1 MSQHFDVIIIGGGA
15 SGFFAAAQ
23 LAERKPDLSIAIL
36 ERGKEVLSKVK
47 ISGGGRCNVTHA
59 CFIPNDLTKFYPRGE
74 RELKGPFH
82 SFCTGDTMGWFESR
96 GVRLKIE
103 DDCRIFP
110 ESDDSQT
117 IIDCL
122 VNAAQSAQV
131 LTSTTVHSLYQQE
144 GVWQLMSNKGLF
156 SAEHVIVATGSNPK
170 VWEMMANLGH
180 DIVPPVPSLFTFNTK
195 DKRLKDLMGLAVA
208 KVHVKIKGQNL
219 QAKGPLLITH
229 WGMSGPAILRL
240 SAWGARELADVNYKF
255 DLVVN
260 WTAEYNSDEVI
271 EELLEFKQTNLKKTI
286 SKYPQHDIPS
296 RLWQSLV
303 AAADIAETLIWAD
316 VSKKHLQ
323 QLALQMT
330 QCTFAINGKSIF
342 KEEFVT
348 AGGMELKQINFKTMQ
363 SKLHDGL
370 YFTGEVLNIDAITGG
385 FNFQN
390 AWTTGF
396 LAAQAIAAE
405 A

>member
-1 MSQHFDVIIIGGGA
+1 MSQHFDTIIIGGGA

-23 LAERKPDLSIAIL
+23 LAELRPDLSIAIL
-36 ERGKEVLSKVK
+36 ERGKDVLSKVK

-59 CFIPNDLTKFYPRGE
+59 CFVPNELTKFYPRGE

-82 SFCTGDTMGWFESR
+82 SFCTGDTMAWFENR

-103 DDCRIFP
+103 EDGRIFP
-110 ESDDSQT
+110 QSDDSQT

-122 VNAAQSAQV
+122 IKATQNAQV

-156 SAEHVIVATGSNPK
+156 SAQKVVVATGSNPK
-170 VWEMMANLGH
+170 VWEMMATLEH

-195 DKRLKDLMGLAVA
+195 DKRLQDLMGVA
-208 KVHVKIKGQNL
+208 ANPVNVKIKGQNL

-240 SAWGARELADVNYKF
+240 SAWGARALADVNYQF
-255 DLVVN
+255 ELVVN
-260 WTAEYNSDEVI
+260 WTAEYTHDEII
-271 EELLEFKQTNLKKTI
+271 EELLAFKQEHPKKTI
-286 SKYPQHDIPS
+286 SKYPQHHIPN
-296 RLWQSLV
+296 RLWHSLV
-303 AAADIAETLIWAD
+303 QASGIAETLIWAD
-316 VSKKHLQ
+316 ANKKQLQ
-323 QLALQMT
+323 QLAEQMT
-330 QCTFAINGKSIF
+330 QCTFQIHGKSIF

-348 AGGMELKQINFKTMQ
+348 AGGMALKQINFKTMQ
-363 SKLHDGL
+363 SKLHENL
-370 YFTGEVLNIDAITGG
+370 YFTGEVLDIDAITGG

-396 LAAQAIAAE
+396 LAAQAIAAQ
-405 A
+405 